1 MCMLI
6 EKLKTNF
13 NKIYSLPPSLCRCT
27 VAAAC
32 TRFWYVKKS
41 SSEHTEDWDLARNV
55 VVCCL
60 DFKRYYI
67 FFALTYCNCW
77 LLPIYTLSFRLLLPI
92 SILNFCTTWFSSLVL
107 LPNAKNTILRLSQS
121 FILRSTSS
129 SVVACIFDLVSIRL
143 VSTSFYIQ
151 PRRINEKNI
160 CKLHASTDYC
170 HKQKIT
176 SAPIRCC
183 FVGVFA

>member
-13 NKIYSLPPSLCRCT
+13 NKIYSLPPSLCRCS

-32 TRFWYVKKS
+32 TRFWYVEKS
-41 SSEHTEDWDLARNV
+41 SSERTEDWDLARDV

-67 FFALTYCNCW
+67 YFFALTYCNCW
-77 LLPIYTLSFRLLLPI
+77 LLPIYTLSFRLLLLPI
-92 SILNFCTTWFSSLVL
+92 SLLNFAQLDSHLSSFFLAAAAACERL
-107 LPNAKNTILRLSQS
+107 WPNAKNTILQLSQS
-121 FILRSTSS
+121 FILRSISS
-129 SVVACIFDLVSIRL
+129 SVAACIFDLVSIRL

-151 PRRINEKNI
+151 PRRINEK
-160 CKLHASTDYC
+160 KKVL
-170 HKQKIT
+170 
-176 SAPIRCC
+176 
-183 FVGVFA
+183 